1 MADEQVPETDTAPA
15 EPQTE
20 IVYEAAGGIK
30 RRNPFLVF
38 LFTLITLG
46 IYGIYWLVSTTRELQ
61 RTTQS
66 APKPWWIWLMLIPV
80 VNIVIAILYYWKYS
94 KALNELT
101 GFSAVGMFVLWLFIS
116 PVAMILAQIELNKM
130 ASA

>member
-1 MADEQVPETDTAPA
+1 
-15 EPQTE
+15 
-20 IVYEAAGGIK
+20 
-30 RRNPFLVF
+30 
-38 LFTLITLG
+38 
-46 IYGIYWLVSTTRELQ
+46 
-61 RTTQS
+61 
-66 APKPWWIWLMLIPV
+66 MLIPV